1 MTERYQ
7 LKHPEGK
14 KLSSIDLSKYK
25 LIKEAIIHSL
35 SNSAPI
41 SHKEMFLRVKSYL
54 QKNKKEFTGSVEWYM
69 EGVKLD
75 LETEGMIIRM
85 KVKQRMMFKLS

>member
-1 MTERYQ
+1 MKKVMTERYQ

-54 QKNKKEFTGSVEWYM
+54 QKNKKEFTGSVEVVYGRCEVRFWRQK
-69 EGVKLD
+69 E
-75 LETEGMIIRM
+75 
-85 KVKQRMMFKLS
+85 